1 LQKCHTHPKIK
12 DAPKRRRES
21 SHTRALGASTM
32 AKPKI
37 ETPMTPQMTP
47 ASSVNNTPTPAMLHK
62 SQAQQHRKTTISPL
76 EGLSGMI

>member
-1 LQKCHTHPKIK
+1 MTTDSFFQCHTHPKIK

-47 ASSVNNTPTPAMLHK
+47 SNSVTNTPIPGSL
-62 SQAQQHRKTTISPL
+62 QQQQRKTVGPL
-76 EGLSGMI
+76 EGLSTMI